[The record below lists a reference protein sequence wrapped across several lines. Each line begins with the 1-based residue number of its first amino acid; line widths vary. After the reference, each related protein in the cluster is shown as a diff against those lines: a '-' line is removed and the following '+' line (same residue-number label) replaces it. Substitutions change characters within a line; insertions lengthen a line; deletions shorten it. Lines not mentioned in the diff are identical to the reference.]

1 MPLRRVVVSGMN
13 AITPLGNDWQSFSAA
28 LKNKVSAVEPMDSW
42 RTIDGLSTHLGA
54 PVHNFAMPSHWGRK
68 KARSMGRVAA
78 LATAATEEA
87 LKDATLLED
96 AILKSGQVGVAYG
109 SCTGSTSAI
118 QDLTDMISGNDSS
131 KVNATTYIRLMGH
144 TAPANIAVFFGLR
157 GRVFNTSTACTS
169 GSQGIGYAFESV
181 RSGKQTA
188 MVCGGAEE
196 LCPSQAAIFDTLYA
210 TSLKNDSPSAT
221 PRPFDQHRDGLV
233 IGEGAC
239 TMVLEEIDHAIQRNA
254 SIHAELVGF
263 GTNCDGDHI
272 TQPNWESMGAVMRLA
287 LDDAGL
293 TPSDI
298 DYVNAHGTGTEQG
311 DSAEAAATADLFGV
325 TTPFSSLKG
334 NIGHTL
340 GACGAIES
348 WATIQM
354 MNEGWFSP
362 THNLEQPADNCS
374 SLDYIVGTGRQLE
387 AEYVMCNN
395 FAFGGIN
402 TSLIFKKWTP

>member
-1 MPLRRVVVSGMN
+1 MPLQRVVVSGMH
-13 AITPLGNDWQSFSAA
+13 AITPLGNDWPTFSHA
-28 LKNKVSAVEPMDSW
+28 LINNKSAIEPMDDW
-42 RTIDGLSTHLGA
+42 EQIDGLSTRLGA
-54 PVHNFAMPSHWGRK
+54 PIHNFTIPSHWGRK

-87 LKDATLLED
+87 LKDAVLLED
-96 AILKSGQVGVAYG
+96 SILQSGQVGVAYG

-144 TAPANIAVFFGLR
+144 TAPANVAVFFGLR

-188 MVCGGAEE
+188 MVSGGAEE

-210 TSLKNDSPSAT
+210 TSLKNDAPKTT

-239 TMVLEEIDHAIQRNA
+239 TMILEEMEHAIQRGA

-272 TQPNWESMGAVMRLA
+272 TQPNWESMGAVMKLA

-293 TPSDI
+293 AASDI

-311 DSAEAAATADLFGV
+311 DSAEAAATANLFGQ

-354 MNEGWFSP
+354 MNQSWFSP
-362 THNLEQPADNCS
+362 TLNLQQPADNCS
-374 SLDYIVGTGRQLE
+374 ALDYIVGTGRQLE
-387 AEYVMCNN
+387 AKYVMCNN

-402 TSLIFKKWTP
+402 TSLIFKKWTS

>member
-1 MPLRRVVVSGMN
+1 
-13 AITPLGNDWQSFSAA
+13 
-28 LKNKVSAVEPMDSW
+28 
-42 RTIDGLSTHLGA
+42 
-54 PVHNFAMPSHWGRK
+54 
-68 KARSMGRVAA
+68 MGRVAA
-78 LATAATEEA
+78 LAACATEEA
-87 LKDATLLED
+87 LKDAALLDHE
-96 AILKSGQVGVAYG
+96 LVQSGQMGVAYG
-109 SCTGSTSAI
+109 SCTGSTDAI
-118 QDLTDMISGNDSS
+118 QDLTDMISGGDSS

-169 GSQGIGYAFESV
+169 GSQGIGYAFEAV

-210 TSLKNDSPSAT
+210 TSLKSNTPNKT
-221 PRPFDQHRDGLV
+221 PRPFDQDRDGLV

-239 TMVLEEIDHAIQRNA
+239 TLVLEEMEHAIQRNA
-254 SIHAELVGF
+254 PIHAELVGF

-272 TQPNWESMGAVMRLA
+272 TQPNSESMGSVMQLA

-293 TPSDI
+293 QASDI
-298 DYVNAHGTGTEQG
+298 HYINGHGTGTEHG
-311 DSAEAAATADLFGV
+311 DTAEATATATLFGEH
-325 TTPFSSLKG
+325 TAFSSLKG

-348 WATIQM
+348 WASIQM
-354 MNEGWFSP
+354 MNEGWFSH
-362 THNLEQPADNCS
+362 TLNLDQPADNCP
-374 SLDYIVGTGRQLE
+374 SLDYIVGKGRQLE

-402 TSLIFKKWTP
+402 TSLIFKKWHS